1 MMLIRFA
8 VSNFLS
14 FDGREELSLEAGKAR
29 KHSERLYV
37 NRRLKVVKCEAL
49 FGSNASG
56 KSNLV
61 EAIRFVKETVED
73 GFPRGFSNKYYRLK
87 EENRLKPSTFEIEL
101 ICNEKRFCYGF
112 TVVLNSGSIE
122 KEWLYTKTPSGLQK
136 FLFQRDVSKQEFV
149 IGEYFKRKEAIAKLE
164 NYGEDSADDH
174 ENLFL
179 TIINMSKGKMFSDYE
194 ELRILND
201 IFYWFVVKLNI
212 SVPEGILTGYPY
224 FKKSN
229 LDEITELLNALG
241 TGITELK
248 IVEVPVEIVKNK
260 VPEDI
265 YNKIVSNLE
274 KENVRIK
281 KEEHNKHPS
290 IVARAYKEFYT
301 FEIDQNDNISIRTIE
316 FSHETKNIY
325 FSLHEES
332 DGTARLLDLIEI
344 LFKISN
350 DNIYIIDEIDRCLHP
365 AMTAK
370 VIRLFLQMAES
381 RNTQLIITTHES
393 RLLKDDMLR
402 NDEISFML
410 KTKMG
415 STIIKSLEK
424 YQLRADKKIY
434 EALFDGTLEALP
446 QFNEE
451 MLEKIVKNN
460 LQDDKNL
467 EE

>member
-1 MMLIRFA
+1 MLVRFA

-56 KSNLV
+56 KSNFI
-61 EAIRFVKETVED
+61 EAIRFVKEMVED
-73 GFPRGFSNKYYRLK
+73 GFPRGFTNKYYRLK
-87 EENRLKPSTFEIEL
+87 EQNRLKPSTFELEL
-101 ICNEKRFCYGF
+101 VCNGKRFCYGF
-112 TVVLNSGSIE
+112 SAVLNQGSIE
-122 KEWLYTKTPSGLQK
+122 KEWLYENTPSGLQK
-136 FLFQRDVSKQEFV
+136 YLFLRDVSKQEFSV
-149 IGEYFKRKEAIAKLE
+149 GDYFKRKEAIAKLE

-179 TIINMSKGKMFSDYE
+179 TIINMSKGKMFTDYK

-201 IFYWFVVKLNI
+201 IFFWFLVKLNI

-229 LDEITELLNALG
+229 LDEIAELLNALG

-248 IVEVPVEIVKNK
+248 IVEVPVDVVKNK
-260 VPEDI
+260 VPEEL
-265 YNKIVSNLE
+265 YNKIISNLE
-274 KENVRIK
+274 KENARVK
-281 KEEHNKHPS
+281 KEGKKSRPS

-301 FEIDQNDNISIRTIE
+301 FEINQDDDVTIRTIE
-316 FSHETKNIY
+316 FSHETNGIY

-344 LFKISN
+344 LFKVS
-350 DNIYIIDEIDRCLHP
+350 DGNIYVIDEIDRCLHP

-370 VIRLFLQMAES
+370 IIRLFLQMAET

-393 RLLKDDMLR
+393 RLLKDDILR

-410 KTKMG
+410 KTKAG

-434 EALFDGTLEALP
+434 EALFDGTLEAIP
-446 QFNEE
+446 QFNETK
-451 MLEKIVKNN
+451 LEKIVENN
-460 LQDDKNL
+460 LEKLDS
-467 EE
+467 E

>member
-1 MMLIRFA
+1 MLIRFA

-29 KHSERLYV
+29 KHSERLYI
-37 NRRLKVVKCEAL
+37 NRRLKIVKCEAL

-56 KSNLV
+56 KSNLI
-61 EAIRFVKETVED
+61 EAIRFVKEIVEE
-73 GFPRGFSNKYYRLK
+73 GFPRGFTNKYYRLK
-87 EENRLKPSTFEIEL
+87 EENRLKPSTFELEI

-112 TVVLNSGSIE
+112 SAILNSGSIE
-122 KEWLYTKTPSGLQK
+122 REWLYENTPSGLKK
-136 FLFQRDVSKQEFV
+136 FLFQRNVRNQEFIV
-149 IGEYFKRKEAIAKLE
+149 GEYFKGKEAIAKLE

-179 TIINMSKGKMFSDYE
+179 TIINMSKGKMFSDYK
-194 ELRILND
+194 ELRVLND
-201 IFYWFVVKLNI
+201 IFYWFLVRLNI

-224 FKKSN
+224 FKNSN
-229 LDEITELLNALG
+229 LDEIAELLNALG

-248 IVEVPVEIVKNK
+248 IVEVPIDIVKNK
-260 VPEDI
+260 IPEEL
-265 YNKIVSNLE
+265 YNKIISNLE
-274 KENVRIK
+274 KENARVK
-281 KEEHNKHPS
+281 KEGKKVYPS

-301 FEIDQNDNISIRTIE
+301 FEIDEEDKITIRTIE
-316 FSHETKNIY
+316 FSHEIKDVY

-350 DNIYIIDEIDRCLHP
+350 DNIYVIDEIDRCLHP

-370 VIRLFLQMAES
+370 IIRLFLQMAEE

-393 RLLKDDMLR
+393 RLLKDDILR

-410 KTKMG
+410 KTKEG

-424 YQLRADKKIY
+424 YQLRSDKKIY
-434 EALFDGTLEALP
+434 EALFDGTLEAIP
-446 QFNEE
+446 QFNEA
-451 MLEKIVKNN
+451 LLGQIVETN
-460 LQDDKNL
+460 LNKREQ
-467 EE
+467 